1 MSRNND
7 IKRNF
12 NRPMSAQIRQKK
24 DGWLPK
30 GYPEYEYCVL
40 NPTYFKENL
49 KKNPF
54 INNNIFII

>member
-49 KKNPF
+49 KKKSF
-54 INNNIFII
+54 HK